1 VKQQKMLSSVFDNKY
16 LFFQMLKRDVQ
27 KRYRGSQLGFLW
39 AFFYPILML
48 LVYTF
53 VFGMVMKVKWG
64 VAGQDNIDFGLILFT
79 GLLCHSLMSEVVGAS
94 VASITANSQYVK
106 KVVFPL
112 EILSLVT
119 LCNAMFHMFLGMLI
133 LLSIFVFTGNQLHW
147 TIFLAPVVLFPFV
160 VFLLGLSW
168 FLSVLGVYVRDLGQ
182 IVGVM
187 MTVLMFLC
195 SIVFPFDRLPLELQP
210 YVLWLNPLTIIVE
223 QLRAVVLFGQLPDW
237 ELLGLYTVGA
247 FAMLFVGTWLFK
259 RTRDGFADVI

>member
-1 VKQQKMLSSVFDNKY
+1 MFSSALNNKY
-16 LFFQMLKRDVQ
+16 LFFQMLKRDIQ

-53 VFGMVMKVKWG
+53 VFGMVMQVRWG
-64 VAGQDNIDFGLILFT
+64 VEGQDNIDFGLILFA
-79 GLLCHSLMSEVVGAS
+79 GLLCHSLMAEVVISS
-94 VASITANSQYVK
+94 VASITSNSQYVK

-112 EILSLVT
+112 EIISLVN
-119 LCNAMFHMFLGMLI
+119 LSNAIFHMFLGMLI
-133 LLSIFVFTGNQLHW
+133 LLVIYLFSGNQLHW
-147 TIFLAPVVLFPFV
+147 TIMLAPVVLFPFI

-168 FLSVLGVYVRDLGQ
+168 FLSVLGVYIRDLGQ
-182 IVGVM
+182 IVGVL

-195 SIVFPFDRLPLELQP
+195 SILYPFERLPIELQP

-223 QLRAVVLFGQLPDW
+223 QLRAVVLFGQLPNW
-237 ELLGLYTVGA
+237 ELLGIYSIGA
-247 FAMLFVGTWLFK
+247 FGMLFVGTWLFK

>member
-1 VKQQKMLSSVFDNKY
+1 MLSSLLNHKY
-16 LFFQMLKRDVQ
+16 LFLQMLKRDIQ

-53 VFGMVMKVKWG
+53 VFGMVMDVKWG
-64 VAGQDNIDFGLILFT
+64 VEGQDNIEFGLILFA
-79 GLLCHSLMSEVVGAS
+79 GLLCHGLMAEVVIGS
-94 VASITANSQYVK
+94 VASITSNVQYVK

-112 EILSLVT
+112 EILSLVS
-119 LCNAMFHMFLGMLI
+119 LANALFHMFLGMLI
-133 LLSIFVFTGNQLHW
+133 LLVIFIATGNQLHW
-147 TIFLAPVVLFPFV
+147 TILLAPVVMFPFV

-168 FLSVLGVYVRDLGQ
+168 FLSVMGVYIRDLGQ
-182 IVGVM
+182 IVGVL

-237 ELLGLYTVGA
+237 ELLGLYSIGA
-247 FAMLFVGTWLFK
+247 FAMFFVGTWLFK
-259 RTRDGFADVI
+259 RTRNGFADVI

>member
-1 VKQQKMLSSVFDNKY
+1 MLSSLLSHKY
-16 LFFQMLKRDVQ
+16 LFLQMLKRDVQ
-27 KRYRGSQLGFLW
+27 QRYRGSQLGFLW

-64 VAGQDNIDFGLILFT
+64 VAGQDNIDFGLILFA
-79 GLLCHSLMSEVVGAS
+79 GLLLHGLLAEVMIGS
-94 VASITANSQYVK
+94 VRLIAGNRQYVK

-119 LCNAMFHMFLGMLI
+119 IANAFFHMLLGLLI
-133 LLSIFVFTGNQLHW
+133 LLVIYVVTGNPLHW
-147 TIFLAPVVLFPFV
+147 TLLLAPIVLFPFM
-160 VFLLGLSW
+160 VFLIGASW
-168 FLSVLGVYVRDLGQ
+168 FVSVLGVYLQDLGQ
-182 IVGVM
+182 VIGVL

-195 SIVFPFDRLPLELQP
+195 SIVFPFDDLPVEIQP

-223 QLRAVVLFGQLPDW
+223 QFRAVVLFGQLPDW
-237 ELLGLYTVGA
+237 GLLGAYSIFA
-247 FAMLFVGTWLFK
+247 FAMFFVGVWLFK